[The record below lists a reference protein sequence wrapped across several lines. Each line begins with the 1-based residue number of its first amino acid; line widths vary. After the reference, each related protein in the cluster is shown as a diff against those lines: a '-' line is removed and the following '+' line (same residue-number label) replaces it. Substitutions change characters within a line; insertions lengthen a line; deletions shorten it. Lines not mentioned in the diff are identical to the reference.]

1 MEDRFIDRKEA
12 ILARIADAAG
22 RAGRSADQI
31 RLVAVAKTAEEAGL
45 REAWEAGHRAFGHN
59 RVQPLMAH
67 HAVLPEADWHLIGP
81 LQRNK
86 ARKAV
91 ERVCMVETL
100 ADLRLAQGLDRLA
113 AELRESPLPVLI
125 QVNLQPEDGRP
136 GWPLAVADPSE
147 PLHAFANAIRELPH
161 LALQG
166 LMTIAAAGA
175 DEPQLR
181 GHFARLRL
189 LAEELTDHRLLPPS
203 PVLSMG
209 MSGDFETA
217 IEEGATLVRVGR
229 ALFPPVA

>member
-1 MEDRFIDRKEA
+1 MEDRFIVRKEA
-12 ILARIADAAG
+12 ILARIAAA
-22 RAGRSADQI
+22 AELSGRSADQI
-31 RLVAVAKTAEEAGL
+31 QLVAVAKTAEEAGL

-59 RVQPLMAH
+59 RVQPLVAH

-91 ERVCMVETL
+91 ERVSMVETV
-100 ADLRLAQGLDRLA
+100 ADLRLAQTLDRLA
-113 AELRESPLPVLI
+113 AELRTSPLPVLV
-125 QVNLQPEDGRP
+125 QVNLRPQDGRP
-136 GWPLAVADPSE
+136 GWSLDETDSSE
-147 PLHAFANAIRELPH
+147 PLHAFASAIQDLPH
-161 LALQG
+161 LALHG
-166 LMTIAAAGA
+166 LMTIAAADA
-175 DEPQLR
+175 DQGQLR
-181 GHFARLRL
+181 GHFARLRML
-189 LAEELTDHRLLPPS
+189 SEELADHRLLPAS